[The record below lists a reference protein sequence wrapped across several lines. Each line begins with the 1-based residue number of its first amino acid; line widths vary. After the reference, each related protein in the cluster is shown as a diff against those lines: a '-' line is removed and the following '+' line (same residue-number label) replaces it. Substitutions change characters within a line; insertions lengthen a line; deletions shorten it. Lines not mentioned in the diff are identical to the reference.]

1 MEKAIEVTIA
11 GESVD
16 YTMSFTA
23 PADGQYQITLD
34 GVPNVGD
41 TYLTNWN
48 RNRSNYSSIY
58 VSDGTQ
64 TWGRFKMVMFMI
76 CVYLPPIHL
85 TDRP

>member
-1 MEKAIEVTIA
+1 MLYEYDESAEDCIGKELGRLENAIEVTIA

-34 GVPNVGD
+34 DVPNVGD

-64 TWGRFKMVMFMI
+64 T
-76 CVYLPPIHL
+76 YS
-85 TDRP
+85 